1 MIILEGT
8 DAVGKTST
16 INELKKDNIICEDR
30 SRDIISRYMLF
41 DYSTEYRSKIYHE
54 FLKKTDCLVIFLI
67 NNDKEE
73 LKRRVLSRKKISK
86 FDLQASLYNEL
97 YKETFYYMK
106 EHNMLENKLFL
117 VDVTNL
123 SLEEQVAKVKK
134 VIQCQASLDIW
145 L

>member
-16 INELKKDNIICEDR
+16 INELKKYNIICEDR
-30 SRDIISRYMLF
+30 SKDVISKYMLF

-54 FLKKTDCLVIFLI
+54 YLKNNDCLIIFLI

-73 LKRRVLSRKKISK
+73 LRRRVLSRKEINE

-106 EHNMLENKLFL
+106 KHNMLENKLFL

-123 SLEEQVAKVKK
+123 NLEEQVAKVKE
-134 VIQCQASLDIW
+134 VILCQA
-145 L
+145 